1 MTRLKAE
8 SLPGWSAV
16 LLLSALLLQFPLA
29 WWKTAAVTVPLF
41 GEVAGVDFSVLAL
54 LGLGPVLCFLPT
66 LLRMGGRDLLFRLF
80 LLLAGIGMVVLLL
93 QQVSFGWNSGHFLN
107 GLFYFVFPLAGL
119 VLAREIRRRLP
130 CFLLVLFLAS
140 AAISLRELAAGL
152 PATGL
157 AGNWNWNWTLLVI
170 SIPSLAFFLP
180 ARFRLAVGF
189 LLAFGL
195 AAGQFLLIPHY
206 ASRGTLFST
215 FCAAVLLG
223 GAALLHRHR
232 QWRMPVAVATVLTAA
247 VLGCTVYLSL
257 RSGYPTDRLPQEN
270 RLMVWQG
277 AIALGEERLLLGV
290 GPSRFEGEI
299 APYLPVSY
307 FDSDFAA
314 DRHPHPHNELLFYWC
329 GFGLFGIVWCI
340 LTFAAGF
347 RGMIRRRR
355 GDELILPVAW
365 CWAVLLLHGQLD
377 VLLATPLAGGL
388 FALLTGVLLAVGVRR
403 VRTVPPAWSRFAPA
417 ALLWGGALVLFGVNF
432 AGGWYCRSGKLALLD
447 GDPATARRDLERSVE
462 IRPTAENLYTLAGV
476 ELFDFQDPR
485 PAAATLAGI
494 PAECRLSSYSHSFG
508 RMARALAASGQPEA
522 ALPYF
527 EAEQKNFPRSAVNL
541 RLWQSVL
548 EHLGRREEAGR
559 LEERWLELMTRKGLR
574 PEEFPYL
581 LRNQIL
587 DDSPLELRTFLEELR
602 K

>member
-1 MTRLKAE
+1 M
-8 SLPGWSAV
+8 
-16 LLLSALLLQFPLA
+16 LLSALLLQFPLA

-54 LGLGPVLCFLPT
+54 LGLGPVLCFLST
-66 LLRMGGRDLLFRLF
+66 LLRMGGRNLLCRIF
-80 LLLAGIGMVVLLL
+80 LLLAGLGMVVLLL

-257 RSGYPTDRLPQEN
+257 RSGYPADRLPQEN

-329 GFGLFGIVWCI
+329 GFGLFGIVWGI
-340 LTFAAGF
+340 LTLAAGF

-365 CWAVLLLHGQLD
+365 CWAVLLLHGSSEKD
-377 VLLATPLAGGL
+377 
-388 FALLTGVLLAVGVRR
+388 
-403 VRTVPPAWSRFAPA
+403 
-417 ALLWGGALVLFGVNF
+417 FG
-432 AGGWYCRSGKLALLD
+432 
-447 GDPATARRDLERSVE
+447 
-462 IRPTAENLYTLAGV
+462 
-476 ELFDFQDPR
+476 
-485 PAAATLAGI
+485 
-494 PAECRLSSYSHSFG
+494 
-508 RMARALAASGQPEA
+508 
-522 ALPYF
+522 
-527 EAEQKNFPRSAVNL
+527 
-541 RLWQSVL
+541 
-548 EHLGRREEAGR
+548 
-559 LEERWLELMTRKGLR
+559 
-574 PEEFPYL
+574 
-581 LRNQIL
+581 
-587 DDSPLELRTFLEELR
+587 
-602 K
+602 